1 MKKVILTQRY
11 SEEAISLLQ
20 HEFQLLIAADHGPD
34 IPRFLQRHADADG
47 LISFL
52 SDPIDGATIKGL
64 KKLKHLKNTVL
75 LPHLGSATG
84 KTRRSMA
91 MMTVQAVRRALNGK
105 RPRHLIPEW
114 KERLRKQGTGFR
126 T

>member
-1 MKKVILTQRY
+1 MNKVILTHRY

-20 HEFQLLIAADHGPD
+20 HEFQLLIAADQGPD
-34 IPRFLQRHADADG
+34 IPGFLQRHADADG

-52 SDPIDGATIKGL
+52 SDPIDGTTIKGL
-64 KKLKHLKNTVL
+64 KKMKHLKNTVL

-91 MMTVQAVRRALNGK
+91 MMTVQAVRQALNGK
-105 RPRHLIPEW
+105 RPRHLVLEW

>member
-1 MKKVILTQRY
+1 MKKVILPQRY

-20 HEFQLLIAADHGPD
+20 HEFQLLIAADQGPD
-34 IPRFLQRHADADG
+34 IAGFLHRHPDADG

-64 KKLKHLKNTVL
+64 KKLKQLKNTVL
-75 LPHLGSATG
+75 LPHLGSATD

-91 MMTVQAVRRALNGK
+91 MMTVQAVRQALNGQK
-105 RPRHLIPEW
+105 PRHLIPEW
-114 KERLRKQGTGFR
+114 KEKLGKKP
-126 T
+126 